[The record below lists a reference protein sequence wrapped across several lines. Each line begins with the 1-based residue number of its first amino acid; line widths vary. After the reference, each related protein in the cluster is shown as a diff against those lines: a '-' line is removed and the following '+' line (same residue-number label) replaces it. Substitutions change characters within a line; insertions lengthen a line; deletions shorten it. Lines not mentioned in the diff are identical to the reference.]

1 MEVTLY
7 CTIQLPLIKT
17 RLHASGG
24 NSEGDYLLN
33 RDFTLGSTQVEVTL
47 KELENERT
55 QNPRLH
61 ASGGNSLVK
70 ASIFSLTFLGS
81 TQVEVT
87 LNIHARN
94 EDIHARLHASGG
106 NSEPISIENTSPF

>member
-1 MEVTLY
+1 MEVTL
-7 CTIQLPLIKT
+7 IAQLDVPIT
-17 RLHASGG
+17 
-24 NSEGDYLLN
+24 
-33 RDFTLGSTQVEVTL
+33 V
-47 KELENERT
+47 
-55 QNPRLH
+55 PRLH

>member
-1 MEVTLY
+1 M
-7 CTIQLPLIKT
+7 
-17 RLHASGG
+17 
-24 NSEGDYLLN
+24 
-33 RDFTLGSTQVEVTL
+33 EVTL